1 MEYGAVDVFEGL
13 SRHLWDLL
21 TEGFNRLNIYEIV
34 LILHKGGMRGADSD
48 VITELLLNL
57 GRLTS

>member
-1 MEYGAVDVFEGL
+1 MLFMY
-13 SRHLWDLL
+13 
-21 TEGFNRLNIYEIV
+21 TEGFNRGNIYEIV